1 MSKNTTTMQL
11 GEGLEDS
18 KTDWK
23 RLKEMKDE
31 EIDCSD
37 IPPLDE
43 NFWKDAVIVKPETTE
58 RITLRLK
65 TSVLEHF
72 KEGGSKGY
80 QTRINQVLESYV
92 RSQNRTH

>member
-1 MSKNTTTMQL
+1 MWYVMGDEDMTTMQW

-37 IPPLDE
+37 IPPLEE
-43 NFWKDAVIVKPETTE
+43 NIWKNAVIVKPDTTE

-65 TSVLEHF
+65 TSVLE
-72 KEGGSKGY
+72 
-80 QTRINQVLESYV
+80 SYV